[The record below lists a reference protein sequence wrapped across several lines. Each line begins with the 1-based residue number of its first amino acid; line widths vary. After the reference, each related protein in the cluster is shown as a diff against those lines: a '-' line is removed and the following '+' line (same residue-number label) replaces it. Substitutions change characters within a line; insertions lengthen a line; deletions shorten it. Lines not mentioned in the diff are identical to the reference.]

1 MLYGSDRSEA
11 SYGDTEIASLE
22 ARATRAA
29 RAAVVADRVRNSA
42 EVAVHEERSRIG
54 LQLHDTVGAMLF
66 TIGAGMRKLTDA
78 VQDDPELKAQVEL
91 IQRQAMEASEVL
103 RDSMRAYDAPPE
115 AIALPIALRA
125 DCRAFEERTGT
136 QARLVVLDELPM
148 VHSSRAKALT
158 DAVREALLNVEKHA
172 AADIGAR
179 DRVPR
184 RRVHH
189 RRHRR
194 RRPRPAGREARARDR
209 RHERSARADR
219 RKPDG
224 RGQRRRRCH
233 RSSPGAGRAMSDMTD
248 ATVAQEHVSIL
259 VIDDH
264 PIVLDGVRLLV
275 DTTPW
280 ISLLGYARTGRDG
293 IALAEDCQPDVVL
306 LDLRLPDVPG
316 PEMVQAIRRVAPSA
330 KIVLFTAHP
339 DHAGLQPAVAAGA
352 HGFLLKDA
360 DRADLVDVI
369 GRVVAGEH
377 PGLEDDDRGARR
389 AAARQAA
396 RGGVDPARVRDPA
409 ARLHG

>member
-1 MLYGSDRSEA
+1 
-11 SYGDTEIASLE
+11 
-22 ARATRAA
+22 
-29 RAAVVADRVRNSA
+29 
-42 EVAVHEERSRIG
+42 
-54 LQLHDTVGAMLF
+54 
-66 TIGAGMRKLTDA
+66 
-78 VQDDPELKAQVEL
+78 
-91 IQRQAMEASEVL
+91 
-103 RDSMRAYDAPPE
+103 
-115 AIALPIALRA
+115 
-125 DCRAFEERTGT
+125 
-136 QARLVVLDELPM
+136 
-148 VHSSRAKALT
+148 
-158 DAVREALLNVEKHA
+158 
-172 AADIGAR
+172 
-179 DRVPR
+179 
-184 RRVHH
+184 
-189 RRHRR
+189 
-194 RRPRPAGREARARDR
+194 
-209 RHERSARADR
+209 
-219 RKPDG
+219 
-224 RGQRRRRCH
+224 
-233 RSSPGAGRAMSDMTD
+233 MTD

-377 PGLEDDDRGARR
+377 PGLEDDDRGDDERLRVKLREVGLTRREYEILRRVSMGETNPEIADHLGLSRNTVKTYVQTALYKLGARNR
-389 AAARQAA
+389 IEAVNRLNE
-396 RGGVDPARVRDPA
+396 RG
-409 ARLHG
+409 LL